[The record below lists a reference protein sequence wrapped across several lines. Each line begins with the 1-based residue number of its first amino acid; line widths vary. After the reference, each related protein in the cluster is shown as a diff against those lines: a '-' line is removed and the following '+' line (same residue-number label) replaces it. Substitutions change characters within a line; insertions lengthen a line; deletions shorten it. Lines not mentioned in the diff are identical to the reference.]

1 MNKFPSHAL
10 PQVIKPQTPVDAWLL
25 WDLQMCKMRYESF
38 KDSWVRSANQGICA
52 QAEFPAT
59 WNWITGMLLSGQ
71 CLYFSTWCAKNLH
84 SSDLAQFD
92 HKYSRILWLNHL
104 ISWVEANLESAV
116 LRNAER
122 FMVPYHSGA
131 ATLSDNQVC
140 WYNLQAASVEELEQ
154 MLQEF
159 GAIAYRPVTIPA
171 VHAVFFPAAK

>member
-10 PQVIKPQTPVDAWLL
+10 PHILHPETPVDAWLL
-25 WDLQMCKMRYESF
+25 WDLQQCKLSYEKLADNSP
-38 KDSWVRSANQGICA
+38 RAQEGICA
-52 QAEFPAT
+52 QASFAPT
-59 WNWITGMLLSGQ
+59 WNWISNMLLTDN
-71 CLYFSTWCAKNLH
+71 CLYFATWCAKNLN

-122 FMVPYHSGA
+122 PMVPYYSGA

-140 WYNLQAASVEELEQ
+140 WYNLQAANVEELEQ
-154 MLQEF
+154 MLKEF
-159 GAIAYRPVTIPA
+159 GAIAYRPVTLPA
-171 VHAVFFPAAK
+171 IHAVFFPVSK